1 MRIVDPDTSIECPA
15 GTVGEIWVHGDN
27 VAAGYWQK
35 PQETERTFGATLV
48 GPSAGTPEGPWLRT
62 GDLGFFSD
70 GEMFI
75 VGRIKDLLIVYGR
88 NHSPDDIEAT
98 IQEITRGRCVAIAV
112 PDDDGVET
120 LVTIVELKV
129 GEGSEEAATHI
140 MSVRR
145 EITSA
150 ISKSHG
156 LSVADLVLVP
166 PHSIPLTTS
175 GKVRRRDCLQ
185 RYLRDD
191 FTRLEG
197 PTRRREKRVVDDT
210 GASAGADPGL
220 TRRVR
225 MLHQQQ
231 HDLLVGLVC
240 SQVATVLGRHS
251 PDDIDPECAF
261 QDLGF
266 DSVKATELL
275 DRLKTAT
282 ELALPPTLAF
292 DYPTPDELAAHL
304 GQLMTG
310 SVAAAPQ
317 VGSRVGLDEPLAVV
331 GMACRFPG
339 GVDSA
344 AALWDLVASGTEGLG
359 GFPSDRGWNLSDLFD
374 PDPDAVGKTYTR
386 AGAFLADVAG
396 FDAEFFGI
404 SAREAQVMDPQQ
416 RMLLE
421 VCWEALETAQIDPA
435 ALVGSDTGVFVGTWS
450 QPYGAGGSDTSEGY
464 TLTGLA
470 TSVASGRVAY
480 ALGLQGPAI
489 TVDTACSS
497 SLVAI
502 HLACQSLRNGESAL
516 ALAGGVTV
524 MTTPGVFTE
533 FARQRGLAVDGRCK
547 AFSANADGTGWGE
560 GAAVLVL
567 ERLSD
572 AHRNNHPLL
581 AVIAGSAINQD
592 GASNGL
598 TAPNGPAQQRVITQA
613 VANAGIGLDQVDV
626 VEAHGTGTTLGD
638 PIEAGALIATYG
650 AARSAERPLWLGSI
664 KSNIGHTQAASGVAG
679 MIKMIA
685 ALNHD
690 SLPPTLNVDHPSP
703 HIDMSAGTVRL
714 LTEPVPWPVTD
725 HPRTAAV
732 SSFGISGTN
741 AHLILQQAPT
751 AASSTS
757 PAKEPVSASPA
768 EPTLPLRLWPIS
780 ARSQQALTAQAGR
793 LHQHLISHPGLDLTD
808 LAYSLA
814 TTRSHHL
821 YRATVV
827 ESGAADNPRDDLLQ
841 ALHALSVG
849 QPHRCL
855 TQHHRL
861 SHQTG
866 KTVFVFPGQG
876 AQYPGMGLDLYQHEP
891 TFARTLDQVCAALDN
906 HLEVPLR
913 DVLFAQPPSTSAELL
928 HQTAYAQPALFAVGA
943 AMHALFVGVGITP
956 DHLLGHSIGELTAAY
971 VAGVLSLSDAA
982 VLVTARGRL
991 MQACPAGA
999 MIAVQASE
1007 RDVLAML
1014 QDHPQTTI
1022 AAINGPASVVVSGHP
1037 DELDRIREHHVP
1049 RGLKVT
1055 PLVVSHAFH
1064 SAYMDPAL
1072 PEFEATAA
1080 GLTFMPPT
1088 VPVLSNLTGRIA
1100 TTDQLTSSNYW
1111 TRQLREPVRFHDS
1124 VVHLLAQGQHT
1135 FVELSPHPVLAPA
1148 IVDTMAGAAERAQ
1161 SVVITTLH
1169 RDRPD
1174 RDAVATAIAQ
1184 LHNHGHSPSW
1194 QTRYPHAGTTA
1205 LPTYPFQHRSYWVAP
1220 TAATEVGDPATGVL
1234 WQAVEDDA
1242 VDTVAKVLGLSDAES
1257 IASLGPVVRAL
1268 REWRRDLNVRSVV
1281 NKLRYRVGW
1290 RSVRPSTFPLTRQRW
1305 LVLAAPEQCDDE
1317 WVAGLS
1323 ARYAGDLEVL
1333 IVDLDKFDR
1342 DSLSAY
1348 LSSMARRIHCD
1359 GIVSFMATDERPHSA
1374 YPGIATGVISTLL
1387 VAQAHCD
1394 SGVDVPLWVITKGGV
1409 SVSGDD
1415 APPSPSQSAI
1425 WGLGQSICLE
1435 HPDQWGGLIDL
1446 PASASSRD
1454 FEQLHTIL
1462 TCPQSEDQLAIRP
1475 QGVSARRIYEAPLP
1489 EQPVRDWRTSGTA
1502 LVTGA
1507 TGRLGKHIVQW
1518 LAEAGAS
1525 HLLLLSRNAGE
1536 NPQAAELENE
1546 LHAAGIATTL
1556 ASVDVT
1562 DPAALAAVIAK
1573 TRSEHGP
1580 IRTVVHAAA
1589 DIGWRTV
1596 SETTAEEFSKSYAAK
1611 AVGGDNLV
1619 KLLEDEP
1626 PETFILFSSAA
1637 GIWGGARQGCYAAA
1651 NAHVDALAAQLRA
1664 KGCTALS
1671 AAFGLWA
1678 DETEGAHEILDTFHI
1693 LGINPIESETAFAA
1707 LRQSLDAD
1715 DALITI
1721 ADISWDRF
1729 LPAFTARRSHPLL
1742 SELAASISASS
1753 AAAADSG
1760 TSTASSQE
1768 LRARLASQTA
1778 EQQRQTLTTLVKTA
1792 TATVLAHPDPAALD
1806 PDRPF
1811 KDLGFDSLAALKLR
1825 NALNQQAGL
1834 TLPATLALD
1843 HPTPAALATHL
1854 TDLLT
1859 DTAAIGAPAA
1869 QISTRGDEPVDNRL
1883 AHLDQ
1888 AAFLAL
1894 RAVHGALIQVTWIY
1908 DRAVNL
1914 DGLRRF
1920 HRNLGHGLLGRRIER
1935 SPVPFARDRWVL
1947 SPASED
1953 IDIAAAPRGRADV
1966 SAWADER
1973 ARLPIDPERGP
1984 GWHLGVLPLEDGGT
1998 AVSLVASHTVVD
2010 AIGCGQAIA
2019 DAAEGR
2025 TRDLGYPP
2033 AGSRTRRRALREDLR
2048 QTAEDLPEIAQA
2060 LSAVAR
2066 RARRDRKELTSSV
2079 KAAPPSPRAAGGDQV
2094 VEVPALTAYID
2105 LADWDA
2111 CAKRLGASS
2120 NSLVAGV
2127 ACRLAVRAGR
2137 VQDDGTVTLRFLVSL
2152 RTDDDTRGNALTS
2165 IDVAVDP
2172 THAATDL
2179 GEIHSKITQAIL
2191 EAMENSDDEFL
2202 APLPLAA
2209 MTPKWVA
2216 RRLARMAAGGD
2227 ILPVTC
2233 SNVGD
2238 LAPVAN
2244 RPDGTDARYAYMR
2257 PLEPDIKR
2265 STLEGMGGQLF
2276 LGSGRASGK
2285 MSIRISAYLLGQ
2297 PNTKSELQEIVSRTL
2312 AEFDLNAE
2320 IDSVGGESSATD
2332 GMWEYLEEDMSA
2344 TSPDGWRK
2352 LYDSISSRLEDVGV
2366 AEASFFLNY
2375 GYVPIDS
2382 YNESSEEIAAGTFN
2396 PSSIR
2401 LVQELIG
2408 SVDLTGSTI
2417 VDIGCGRGGTAAL
2430 MSERFGGQ
2438 VIGIDMSPQAIA
2450 FCRKVHP
2457 GVHFEVGDALELPL
2471 SDNCCDAV
2479 VNLESS
2485 HSYSDRDAFLDEV
2498 NRICRPGGWFLYSD
2512 ALGLEDW
2519 MKVRDKLK
2527 VLGFEVVTDRDISA
2541 NVIASRD
2548 QAGDSAGQVF
2558 GDQGTRMANFLG
2570 LPGSDVYT
2578 KLHAGA
2584 LGYRIIRSRL
2594 RVDQE

>member
-1 MRIVDPDTSIECPA
+1 
-15 GTVGEIWVHGDN
+15 
-27 VAAGYWQK
+27 
-35 PQETERTFGATLV
+35 
-48 GPSAGTPEGPWLRT
+48 
-62 GDLGFFSD
+62 
-70 GEMFI
+70 
-75 VGRIKDLLIVYGR
+75 
-88 NHSPDDIEAT
+88 
-98 IQEITRGRCVAIAV
+98 
-112 PDDDGVET
+112 
-120 LVTIVELKV
+120 
-129 GEGSEEAATHI
+129 
-140 MSVRR
+140 
-145 EITSA
+145 
-150 ISKSHG
+150 
-156 LSVADLVLVP
+156 
-166 PHSIPLTTS
+166 
-175 GKVRRRDCLQ
+175 
-185 RYLRDD
+185 
-191 FTRLEG
+191 
-197 PTRRREKRVVDDT
+197 
-210 GASAGADPGL
+210 
-220 TRRVR
+220 
-225 MLHQQQ
+225 
-231 HDLLVGLVC
+231 
-240 SQVATVLGRHS
+240 
-251 PDDIDPECAF
+251 
-261 QDLGF
+261 
-266 DSVKATELL
+266 
-275 DRLKTAT
+275 
-282 ELALPPTLAF
+282 
-292 DYPTPDELAAHL
+292 
-304 GQLMTG
+304 
-310 SVAAAPQ
+310 
-317 VGSRVGLDEPLAVV
+317 
-331 GMACRFPG
+331 
-339 GVDSA
+339 
-344 AALWDLVASGTEGLG
+344 
-359 GFPSDRGWNLSDLFD
+359 
-374 PDPDAVGKTYTR
+374 
-386 AGAFLADVAG
+386 
-396 FDAEFFGI
+396 
-404 SAREAQVMDPQQ
+404 
-416 RMLLE
+416 
-421 VCWEALETAQIDPA
+421 
-435 ALVGSDTGVFVGTWS
+435 
-450 QPYGAGGSDTSEGY
+450 
-464 TLTGLA
+464 
-470 TSVASGRVAY
+470 
-480 ALGLQGPAI
+480 
-489 TVDTACSS
+489 
-497 SLVAI
+497 
-502 HLACQSLRNGESAL
+502 
-516 ALAGGVTV
+516 
-524 MTTPGVFTE
+524 
-533 FARQRGLAVDGRCK
+533 
-547 AFSANADGTGWGE
+547 
-560 GAAVLVL
+560 
-567 ERLSD
+567 
-572 AHRNNHPLL
+572 
-581 AVIAGSAINQD
+581 
-592 GASNGL
+592 
-598 TAPNGPAQQRVITQA
+598 
-613 VANAGIGLDQVDV
+613 
-626 VEAHGTGTTLGD
+626 
-638 PIEAGALIATYG
+638 
-650 AARSAERPLWLGSI
+650 
-664 KSNIGHTQAASGVAG
+664 
-679 MIKMIA
+679 
-685 ALNHD
+685 
-690 SLPPTLNVDHPSP
+690 
-703 HIDMSAGTVRL
+703 
-714 LTEPVPWPVTD
+714 
-725 HPRTAAV
+725 
-732 SSFGISGTN
+732 
-741 AHLILQQAPT
+741 
-751 AASSTS
+751 
-757 PAKEPVSASPA
+757 
-768 EPTLPLRLWPIS
+768 
-780 ARSQQALTAQAGR
+780 
-793 LHQHLISHPGLDLTD
+793 
-808 LAYSLA
+808 
-814 TTRSHHL
+814 
-821 YRATVV
+821 
-827 ESGAADNPRDDLLQ
+827 
-841 ALHALSVG
+841 
-849 QPHRCL
+849 
-855 TQHHRL
+855 
-861 SHQTG
+861 
-866 KTVFVFPGQG
+866 
-876 AQYPGMGLDLYQHEP
+876 
-891 TFARTLDQVCAALDN
+891 
-906 HLEVPLR
+906 
-913 DVLFAQPPSTSAELL
+913 
-928 HQTAYAQPALFAVGA
+928 
-943 AMHALFVGVGITP
+943 
-956 DHLLGHSIGELTAAY
+956 
-971 VAGVLSLSDAA
+971 
-982 VLVTARGRL
+982 
-991 MQACPAGA
+991 
-999 MIAVQASE
+999 
-1007 RDVLAML
+1007 
-1014 QDHPQTTI
+1014 
-1022 AAINGPASVVVSGHP
+1022 
-1037 DELDRIREHHVP
+1037 
-1049 RGLKVT
+1049 
-1055 PLVVSHAFH
+1055 
-1064 SAYMDPAL
+1064 MDPAL

-1124 VVHLLAQGQHT
+1124 VVHLLAQGQRT

-1475 QGVSARRIYEAPLP
+1475 QGVSARRIHEAPLP

-1953 IDIAAAPRGRADV
+1953 IDIAATPRGRADV

-2079 KAAPPSPRAAGGDQV
+2079 KAAPPSPRAASGDQV

-2165 IDVAVDP
+2165 IDVTVDP

-2297 PNTKSELQEIVSRTL
+2297 PNTKASCRRSCRVPWP
-2312 AEFDLNAE
+2312 N
-2320 IDSVGGESSATD
+2320 
-2332 GMWEYLEEDMSA
+2332 
-2344 TSPDGWRK
+2344 
-2352 LYDSISSRLEDVGV
+2352 SI
-2366 AEASFFLNY
+2366 
-2375 GYVPIDS
+2375 
-2382 YNESSEEIAAGTFN
+2382 
-2396 PSSIR
+2396 
-2401 LVQELIG
+2401 
-2408 SVDLTGSTI
+2408 
-2417 VDIGCGRGGTAAL
+2417 
-2430 MSERFGGQ
+2430 
-2438 VIGIDMSPQAIA
+2438 
-2450 FCRKVHP
+2450 
-2457 GVHFEVGDALELPL
+2457 
-2471 SDNCCDAV
+2471 
-2479 VNLESS
+2479 
-2485 HSYSDRDAFLDEV
+2485 
-2498 NRICRPGGWFLYSD
+2498 
-2512 ALGLEDW
+2512 
-2519 MKVRDKLK
+2519 
-2527 VLGFEVVTDRDISA
+2527 
-2541 NVIASRD
+2541 
-2548 QAGDSAGQVF
+2548 
-2558 GDQGTRMANFLG
+2558 
-2570 LPGSDVYT
+2570 
-2578 KLHAGA
+2578 
-2584 LGYRIIRSRL
+2584 
-2594 RVDQE
+2594 